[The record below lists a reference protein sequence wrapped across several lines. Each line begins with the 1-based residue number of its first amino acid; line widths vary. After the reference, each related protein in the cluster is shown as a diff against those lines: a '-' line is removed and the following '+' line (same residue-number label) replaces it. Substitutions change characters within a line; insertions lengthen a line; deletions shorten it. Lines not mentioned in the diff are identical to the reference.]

1 MHVFKQKEALI
12 SQLSAEKINYKTIGL
27 VPTMGA
33 LHKGHIS
40 LVSRALM
47 ENDVVVVTVFV
58 NPTQFDNPTDLEK
71 YPKSLD
77 KDIDL
82 LEELKGQVI
91 VFAPSAEEMYQDNIK
106 SEKFDFDGLEFQME
120 GKFRPGHFDGVGTII
135 KKLFS
140 IVTPDRAYFGE
151 KDFQQLQIIKKLTEK
166 EQLDVEIIECPITRE
181 DSGLAMS
188 SRNERLPESIRKK
201 AAFIYQTITKAKE
214 NFSSQSIQ
222 QTLDWIYEQ
231 FENHENFELEYAEI
245 ADEKTLKSVK
255 TKKIGEHYRLFV
267 AVYANEIRLI
277 DTIALN

>member
-12 SQLSAEKINYKTIGL
+12 SQLSAEKINNKTIGL

-33 LHKGHIS
+33 LHMGHIS

-47 ENDVVVVTVFV
+47 ENDLVVVSVFV
-58 NPTQFDNPTDLEK
+58 NPTQFDNPKDLEK

-82 LEELKGQVI
+82 LEALDGQI
-91 VFAPSAEEMYQDNIK
+91 LIFAPSAEEIYQEDIK
-106 SEKFDFDGLEFQME
+106 SEKFDFDGLEHQME

-140 IVTPDRAYFGE
+140 IVRPDKAYFGE

-166 EQLDVEIIECPITRE
+166 EQLNVEIIACPITRE
-181 DSGLAMS
+181 ESGLAMS
-188 SRNERLPESIRKK
+188 SRNERLPDSLRKK
-201 AAFIYQTITKAKE
+201 AAFIYQTISKAKDI
-214 NFSSQSIQ
+214 FDTQSIQ

-231 FENHENFELEYAEI
+231 FENHEDFELEYAEI

-255 TKKIGEHYRLFV
+255 TKEIGEHYRLFV